1 MKSKGRIDFKIRR
14 TNCKIE
20 NRNKLKRSAT
30 ALVLMMF
37 LASLLFA
44 CVPFGKAQ
52 SAGPSIPTYAF
63 MAISPNPAGVGQQVT
78 VLMWLDKINPTSNGP
93 LGSRWQNYAL
103 AITKPDGTTAN
114 LGPFTPDD
122 AAYAYATYTPDQTGT
137 YTLVFSFPGQQV
149 NGIGGM
155 IPVPIHAY
163 YAPSNYTVT
172 LTVQQQQIA
181 PSPQTPIPSGFWTRP
196 VNAQNQLWYTISGNW
211 LGIGGT
217 AFGATSMNLTGN
229 LNPYTTAPHSAHI
242 IWTKPMDFGGLVG
255 GEFGG
260 AADSNYYTGKTYE
273 PKFTPPVIINGVLY
287 YNSPDPPKEGFFAVD
302 LRTGKTLWWVN
313 STGASTLI
321 NSAILGSMG
330 YPGISCGQI
339 LSYHSPNQEG
349 SLPYLWY
356 MAAAAPSG
364 TGISNA
370 QVGVQ
375 YYMYDAN
382 NGNLIVT
389 FNGAPTGGTKVEG
402 PSGELLIYFM
412 GDNWVAMW
420 NSTRA
425 VANSVF
431 AAFGT
436 SLWTWRP
443 PTGSSLNWATGLQWN
458 VTVPA
463 TPGQAISSINSG
475 VILATTGNI
484 ILPQNWQIEVGYDAS
499 TGKQLWVQNRTTPP
513 GATAFG
519 LMGPMTDGVYTEF
532 YKNTMQ
538 WYGYSVYTGQQ
549 VWGPSTAYTNAWG
562 TEQLSSDSGYG
573 IVFGKAIDG
582 IHALSV
588 TSGQRLW
595 DFYADDSGVNFPGFS
610 TYPFEGGSL
619 TIADGLVFAP
629 TGNSHSDPLFRG
641 AELYAIDANSG
652 KQVWSING
660 FFEDTMP
667 IADGILVGFNGYDNQ
682 LYAFA
687 KGQSATTVQATPG
700 TGNAITIQGTVTDQS
715 TGQTCLGTPAAGTP
729 AVSDDSMS
737 AWMEY
742 LYMQQP
748 MPSNVK
754 GVMVSLSAVDSSGN
768 SVNIGTVTTDSSG
781 HFGLKWTPTATGY
794 YTVKA
799 SFDGTNSYYSS
810 DSETG
815 IAVGST
821 ASGASASPS
830 QAPQPTAGVSTS
842 VYIAIAAVVIILS
855 VVIAAI
861 VLRRRK

>member
-1 MKSKGRIDFKIRR
+1 MNVRKNKTAHTHAQKIRM
-14 TNCKIE
+14 KQ
-20 NRNKLKRSAT
+20 T
-30 ALVLMMF
+30 AIAAVLVL
-37 LASLLFA
+37 LLFSIVFA
-44 CVPFGKAQ
+44 SVPLGKAQ
-52 SAGPSIPTYAF
+52 AAPTIPTYAF
-63 MAISPNPAGVGQQVT
+63 MAVAPNPAGIGQQVT
-78 VLMWLDKINPTSNGP
+78 ILMWLDKINPTSSGP
-93 LGSRWQNYAL
+93 LGTRWQNYML
-103 AITKPDGTTAN
+103 LVTKPDGTSQN

-149 NGIGGM
+149 TGIGGM
-155 IPVPIHAY
+155 IPVPINAY
-163 YAPSNYTVT
+163 YGPSNFTAKLV
-172 LTVQQQQIA
+172 VQQQQIE
-181 PSPQTPIPSGFWTRP
+181 PLPQTLLPSGYWTRP
-196 VNAQNQLWYTISGNW
+196 VNAQNQQWYTISGNW

-217 AFGATSMNLTGN
+217 AFGATNYNLTGN
-229 LNPYTTAPHSAHI
+229 LNPYTTAPNSAHI
-242 IWTKPMDFGGLVG
+242 LWTKPLDFGGLVG

-287 YNSPDPPKEGFFAVD
+287 YNSPDPPKEGFYAVD
-302 LRTGKTLWWVN
+302 LRTGQTIWWQN
-313 STGASTLI
+313 STGAATLI

-370 QVGVQ
+370 QAGVQ

-382 NGNLIVT
+382 TGNLILT
-389 FNGAPTGGTKVEG
+389 FMNAPTGGVKVEG

-412 GDNWVAMW
+412 GNNWVAMW
-420 NSTRA
+420 NSTLA
-425 VANSVF
+425 VTASMP
-431 AAFGT
+431 AGTGT

-443 PTGSSLNWATGLQWN
+443 ETGMALNWASGLQWN
-458 VTVPA
+458 ATVPMMF
-463 TPGQAISSINSG
+463 GQSISSINSG

-484 ILPQNWQIEVGYDAS
+484 ILPQNWQMEIGYDAS

-532 YKNTMQ
+532 LKNTMQ

-549 VWGPSTAYTNAWG
+549 VWGPTTAYTNAWG
-562 TEQLSSDSGYG
+562 SEQLSSDSAYG

-582 IHALSV
+582 IHAV
-588 TSGQRLW
+588 NITNGQSLW
-595 DFYADDSGVNFPGFS
+595 DFYASDSGVNFPGFS

-619 TIADGLVFAP
+619 TIADGILFAP

-641 AELYAIDANSG
+641 AELDAINVNSG
-652 KQVWSING
+652 KQIWSING

-667 IADGILVGFNGYDNQ
+667 IADGILVALNGYDNQ
-682 LYAFA
+682 LYAFG

-700 TGNAITIQGTVTDQS
+700 TGGAVTIQGTVTDQS
-715 TGQTCLGTPAAGTP
+715 PGQTCLGQPTAGTP

-748 MPSNVK
+748 MPLNVK
-754 GVMVSLSAVDSSGN
+754 GVTVTLTAVNSAGN
-768 SVNIGTVTTDSSG
+768 TYDVGTVTSDSSG
-781 HFGLKWTPTATGY
+781 HYGLTWNPPASGY
-794 YTVKA
+794 FTIKA
-799 SFDGTNSYYSS
+799 QFDGTNSYYSS
-810 DSETG
+810 TSETG
-815 IAVGST
+815 IAIG
-821 ASGASASPS
+821 SGASAAPSTSTNPSPA
-830 QAPQPTAGVSTS
+830 QAPNSGISTEIY
-842 VYIAIAAVVIILS
+842 VAIAALVVII
-855 VVIAAI
+855 VVIIATIA
-861 VLRRRK
+861 LRQRK